1 MGSRS
6 IEPGCVHAP
15 ENDVNRRGR
24 RVTQRDRFA
33 GNDLLCV
40 LRGFLCVLCGSRPS
54 LRELIL
60 DAAFVA
66 ALTSAI
72 LFPPYAAGLA
82 AGEKSG
88 VAPNTVSLP
97 SGPGSIEGLG
107 ESFQPMLHTG
117 TASHSFPI
125 GLPAG
130 GPGLSLAYDG
140 GFGNGPVGFGWKF
153 GPGDVKRQTERGVP
167 RYIETSDDDTFLGIG
182 GTELVELKNG
192 FFLSRIEGSFTRYR
206 RIRPDPLAHPES
218 FHWEAHSRDGTRYE
232 FGPTESG
239 RVAQPAAE
247 SPAGRERIFRWLL
260 ERSTDVHGN
269 VVEYR
274 WSDLARPEDREKHLV
289 EVRWGPGAPPWSV
302 FHFAR
307 FAYEERP
314 DWFVDCRSGFPVRQ
328 SFRLKRIDIA
338 IHGAPQSDL
347 GSSLPGDFN
356 GDSLPDALI
365 RRYEFLYEG
374 HRHWS
379 FLTQITLVGA
389 DGESNLP
396 PAAFRYGPSD
406 DALDV
411 ELSAEAGAAASIDSE
426 NAPAAVNDRDEI
438 ALVDLNGDGLPDLLH
453 TSDGLHRG
461 YLNRGARR
469 FDTVTDPNCPAG
481 PLRIVWSGAVEP
493 ASVGPGAPAALEY
506 RLREGAVH
514 LADMDA
520 DGLSDLVVTEGDL
533 VRYYPNLGNLEER
546 AGGQPQ
552 LPQNGLWGAP
562 REMTVEGIGPPPP
575 FDPEM
580 EGSVRTIDLDFDKR
594 MDVLQSFANGYVAWI
609 NRGGGEYS
617 EMRSLRGAVFEGEVL
632 EFRDRRVKL
641 ADLNGDRLVDVA
653 RIEAVRVIVALS
665 LGWGEFADAAV
676 IEIPDGVLGPQE
688 LPRAELKDLNGDGLS
703 DLIVE
708 RADAGGLWLWWNLGT
723 GQLSRRRTVEGIEE
737 VSAGAK
743 VEWADVNGNGSTD
756 VVYSDSRLCS
766 GRRVRAIDLGQTFDG
781 SAHPRLLKTTDNGLG
796 ARTEI
801 AYRSS
806 SEFYEE
812 ARAAGN
818 PWKVSNPNPVHVV
831 ARVETSTGLDLDG
844 VPGLDVQ
851 RADYVYR
858 DGSYDPVR
866 RQFSGFGFVKRILR
880 GDEDLNLPPAEISA
894 PTLVE
899 RHAFHTGAP
908 DGLDNDLDGSTDE
921 AEEWMG
927 REEEPLKGAQLW
939 LETASLP
946 DDPLKDGAF
955 ADAAVVFQRVAT
967 PLDSFELRTLAGP
980 AGGVLADFF
989 GNPDYASARPDRR
1002 AVLLVNKQV
1011 DTFIIEQ
1018 GRGAPRQLRV
1028 TSDANGLG
1036 DPLFRWEH
1044 GEIVN
1049 GVPADAAERR
1059 YTSFE
1064 YAHNLPVWILG
1075 LPSRTRVRAGD
1086 AAGGFVSETR
1096 SYYDGDPF
1104 VGLPLGQIGARGLL
1118 HRSESFISEP
1128 SDWTPTG
1135 PSLPA
1140 IEEESRLIGDPRL
1153 PGASVNTARSEF
1165 DARGN
1170 AIALLDANGNRR
1182 EVDYDAA
1189 LEAYPVRERIFTGGP
1204 GDPLE
1209 VEVRVNL
1216 VLAAV
1221 VESRDLNGHVTTYA
1235 RDVFGRPTSVVA
1247 PGDSPAKPTSIYRY
1261 AAANPQ
1267 PLPGTRQRP
1276 GDAPLAA
1283 STPLSFEY
1291 DEGGALTLTSG
1302 ENVPRVSSVR
1312 TSARERSG
1320 EDETLDSVAF
1330 ADGAGRTLAA
1340 LSEGDDPGEWFVSG
1354 TSRYNARGQARR
1366 SFQPYAQSTADWTP
1380 PAEGI
1385 SPHSDVFYDAAGR
1398 PVRTVAPPDAENVRH
1413 EARIVYRPLQV
1424 DSWDGEDT
1432 LQGGRHAG
1440 AYTSAHTDGLGRA
1453 AKIVERNS
1461 LVTDLNDIVTEYET
1475 RYFHTSGDQ
1484 LAAIQDAQ
1492 GNRKYVR
1499 YDGLGRKIFLN
1510 DLNAGRR
1517 FYSYDAA
1524 GSLINFVDA
1533 RGQRTAYTYDG
1544 AGRPLAVNYLDKTGV
1559 PATDPIDVVY
1569 RYDVPSGDVDLGDGT
1584 RAVPQNVRGRLVSV
1598 ADLSGESHSSYDG
1611 RGRPEWAVKAIPD
1624 PWTGIPVSYATRFA
1638 YDGLNRV
1645 TAMVYPDG
1653 DAVRYEYCR
1662 CSQLRSVRG
1671 GPNGRVVVSDMWYL
1685 PSGSLERAEFG
1696 NGVLSTY
1703 SYDAR
1708 LRLRDA
1714 LTLGAGTTAGKEILH
1729 RSYRFDGV
1737 SNITAVKDLRPDVGA
1752 ADPRH
1757 NSQLFEYDDLYRLT
1771 RYGLTDAALGAN
1783 RGAIEY
1789 RYDRIGNLLYLSS
1802 PAAGPGHIDHDEK
1815 GKTVVNLGIYDYAG
1829 GRTGRVGRA
1838 PADPPGPHAVTGTAS
1853 GRSYS
1858 YDPNGNMTS
1867 IDGLAAS
1874 WDFEDRLVRLDGDG
1888 KTVEYAYDHAGQR
1901 VAKKVSGQGP
1911 DRFVLYVGEHFEVR
1925 DGEEPTKYV
1934 FAGGRRVARVKG
1946 TLDPDRPRIQR
1957 FRLVEGWNM
1966 QAIAVSPPV
1975 RTARTVF
1982 GLGDDPAV
1990 TSVAT
1995 FDGTTFTPL
2004 LADAPIPLGVP
2015 FWVLAD
2021 EPRART
2027 IVGTYGGGPPAPIVL
2042 PTPSQGFNIAGWPR
2056 LDALRVEEAFGGLT
2070 QAWSYSGLESGWL
2083 VKSFPATSPADNLL
2097 GPLPPGAGVWAFAT
2111 SVATFDPT
2119 ATADQDVL
2127 FYHSDHLGS
2136 TSVVTDLKGA
2146 VVEETAYYPFGTQRH
2161 ESHGTSWSR
2170 EDYKFTGK
2178 ERDKESGL
2186 YYYGAR
2192 YYEPVVGRFVSADP
2206 LYVETASSGGS
2217 QTLSVYSYVLNNPL
2231 RLVDPLGFQS
2241 CEPGA
2246 GGAPGACATGQ
2257 EGSSPGFAIQGGA
2270 FGALAATIQ
2279 AEAEHQRYVLSL
2291 GSSGAG
2297 GGTGTRFEP
2306 EGQEFS
2312 ELEGALTVLDFAL
2325 SVAPGGGGKVISRS
2339 LQRALLA
2346 QAALKRGARQV
2357 EREAA
2362 GRVVVA
2368 VEKLSEA
2375 EVRGG
2380 TQRQVLESA
2389 AKSAATSGTGVLA
2402 KASYR
2407 VDAKLLGRLNR
2418 IHREGGSEALLRELG
2433 KVDPEDLKNLK
2444 RFAEHSLE
2452 IKETLTSDPTGEG
2465 LRTLVDM
2472 GIEESYREI
2481 DFADLILSF

>member
-6 IEPGCVHAP
+6 IEPGRWLPAIAVSLTA
-15 ENDVNRRGR
+15 V
-24 RVTQRDRFA
+24 
-33 GNDLLCV
+33 LL
-40 LRGFLCVLCGSRPS
+40 GPS
-54 LRELIL
+54 
-60 DAAFVA
+60 
-66 ALTSAI
+66 
-72 LFPPYAAGLA
+72 LA
-82 AGEKSG
+82 AGEKNG

-117 TASHSFPI
+117 TASHGFPI

-130 GPGLSLAYDG
+130 GPGIALAYDG
-140 GFGNGPVGFGWKF
+140 GFGNGPLGFGWKF

-167 RYIETSDDDTFLGIG
+167 RYLEASDDDTFLGTG
-182 GTELVELKNG
+182 GTELVELQNG
-192 FFLSRIEGSFTRYR
+192 YFLSRIEGGFTRYR
-206 RIRPDPLAHPES
+206 RIHPDPFGHPEG

-232 FGPTESG
+232 FGITNSG

-247 SPAGRERIFRWLL
+247 SPTGRERIFRWLI
-260 ERSTDVHGN
+260 ERTTDVHGN

-274 WSDLARPEDREKHLV
+274 WSDLVRPEDREKHLV
-289 EVRWGPGAPPWSV
+289 EVRYGPGAPPWSAY
-302 FHFAR
+302 HFAS
-307 FAYEERP
+307 FEYEERP
-314 DWFVDCRSGFPVRQ
+314 DWFIDCRSGFPVRQ
-328 SFRLKRIDIA
+328 SFRLKRIDVG
-338 IHGAPQSDL
+338 IHGAPESDV
-347 GSSLPGDFN
+347 GISLAGDLN
-356 GDSLPDALI
+356 GDGQTDALV
-365 RRYEFLYEG
+365 RRYELLYEG

-379 FLTQITLVGA
+379 FLTQVTVVGA
-389 DGESNLP
+389 DGQSSLP

-411 ELSAEAGAAASIDSE
+411 ELSVEAGAARSIDSE

-461 YLNRGARR
+461 YLNRGART

-481 PLRIVWSGAVEP
+481 PLRIEWSGGVEP
-493 ASVGPGAPAALEY
+493 ASVGPGAPAAIEY
-506 RLREGAVH
+506 RLREGTVH

-546 AGGQPQ
+546 PGGQP
-552 LPQNGLWGAP
+552 PPTQNSLWGAP
-562 REMTVEGIGPPPP
+562 REMTVDGIGPPPP

-580 EGSVRTIDLDFDKR
+580 EGAVRTIDLDFDKR
-594 MDVLQSFANGYVAWI
+594 MDVLQSFENGYVAWI

-617 EMRSLRGAVFEGEVL
+617 ELRSLRGAVFEGEVL

-665 LGWGEFADAAV
+665 LGWGEFAEAAV
-676 IEIPDGVLGPQE
+676 FEIPDAVLGPQE

-703 DLIVE
+703 DLVVE
-708 RADAGGLWLWWNLGT
+708 RAESGGLWLWWNLGT
-723 GQLSRRRTVEGIEE
+723 GQFSRRRTVEGIEE
-737 VSAGAK
+737 VAADAK
-743 VEWADVNGNGSTD
+743 VEWADLNGNGSTD
-756 VVYSDSRLCS
+756 VVYSDSRLCP

-796 ARTEI
+796 ARTEV

-806 SEFYEE
+806 SEFYEQ

-818 PWKVSNPNPVHVV
+818 PWRASNPNPVQVV
-831 ARVETSTGLDLDG
+831 ARVETTMGLDLDG
-844 VPGLDVQ
+844 IPGVDVQ

-858 DGSYDPVR
+858 DGYYDPVR
-866 RQFSGFGFVKRILR
+866 RQFSGFAFVKRILR
-880 GDEDLNLPPAEISA
+880 GDDDLGLPPAEVSG

-899 RHAFHTGAP
+899 RYAFHTGAP
-908 DGLDNDLDGSTDE
+908 DGLDNDLDGSVDE

-955 ADAAVVFQRVAT
+955 ADASVVFQRVAT
-967 PLDSFELRTLAGP
+967 PIGSFEVRTLAGP
-980 AGGVLADFF
+980 AGGSLSDLL
-989 GNPDYASARPDRR
+989 GNPGYGAARPDRR
-1002 AVLLVNKQV
+1002 AVLLVSKQV

-1018 GRGAPRQLRV
+1018 GRGPPRQLRV
-1028 TSDANGLG
+1028 TSGVNGLG

-1044 GEIVN
+1044 GEIEN
-1049 GVPADAAERR
+1049 GVPIGERR

-1064 YAHNLPVWILG
+1064 YAHNVSVWILG
-1075 LPSRTRVRAGD
+1075 LPARTRVRAGD
-1086 AAGGFVSETR
+1086 AAGGFVAETR

-1104 VGLPLGQIGARGLL
+1104 VGLPLGQVGVRGLP

-1128 SDWTPTG
+1128 ADWTPNG
-1135 PSLPA
+1135 PPLPA
-1140 IEEESRLIGDPRL
+1140 IAQESRLIGDPRL

-1170 AIALLDANGNRR
+1170 AIAMLDPNGNRR

-1189 LEAYPVRERIFTGGP
+1189 LNTYPVRERIFTGGTSNTA
-1204 GDPLE
+1204 DPLE
-1209 VEVRVNL
+1209 VEVRLNL
-1216 VLAAV
+1216 VLGVV
-1221 VESRDLNGHVTTYA
+1221 VESRDLNGHLTAYEH
-1235 RDVFGRPTSVVA
+1235 DIFGRPTSVVR
-1247 PGDSPAKPTSIYRY
+1247 PGDTPAKPTAFYRY

-1267 PLPGTRQRP
+1267 PLPGTRPRP
-1276 GDAPLAA
+1276 GDPPLVA
-1283 STPLSFEY
+1283 STPLFFEY
-1291 DEGGALTLTSG
+1291 DAGGALTLTSG
-1302 ENVPRVSSVR
+1302 ESAPRVSSVR

-1320 EDETLDSVAF
+1320 EDETLDSIGFV
-1330 ADGAGRTLAA
+1330 DGAGRGLAG
-1340 LSEGDDPGEWFVSG
+1340 LSEGDDPGEWFVG
-1354 TSRYNARGQARR
+1354 GASRYNARGQARR
-1366 SFQPYAQSTADWTP
+1366 SFQPYAQSAAVWTP

-1385 SPHSDVFYDAAGR
+1385 SPHSDIFYDAAGR
-1398 PVRTVAPPDAENVRH
+1398 VVRTVAPPDADNVAH
-1413 EARIVYRPLQV
+1413 ESRTVYRPLQV

-1440 AYTSAHTDGLGRA
+1440 TYTSAHADGLGRA
-1453 AKIVERNS
+1453 AKTVERNS
-1461 LVTDLNDIVTEYET
+1461 LGTDPNDAAPNNTAIEYET
-1475 RYFHTSGDQ
+1475 RYFHTLGDQ

-1492 GNRKYVR
+1492 GNRKYLR

-1524 GSLINFVDA
+1524 GSLIDFVDA
-1533 RGQRTAYTYDG
+1533 KGQRTVYSYDG
-1544 AGRPLAVNYLDKTGV
+1544 AGRPLAVNYLDKTAD

-1584 RAVPQNVRGRLVSV
+1584 RAVPDNVRGRMVSV
-1598 ADLSGESHSSYDG
+1598 RDLSGESHTSYDA
-1611 RGRPEWAVKAIPD
+1611 RGRAEWAVKAIPD
-1624 PWTGIPVSYATRFA
+1624 PWTGIPVSYATSIA
-1638 YDGLNRV
+1638 YDGLDRV
-1645 TAMVYPDG
+1645 TGMVYPDG

-1671 GPNGRVVVSDMWYL
+1671 GPNGRVVVSDMRYL
-1685 PSGSLERAEFG
+1685 PSGSLHRIEFG
-1696 NGVLSTY
+1696 NGVVSDY

-1708 LRLRDA
+1708 LRLREA
-1714 LTLGAGTTAGKEILH
+1714 LTLGAATTAGKEILH
-1729 RSYRFDGV
+1729 RRYRFDGV
-1737 SNITAVKDLRPDVGA
+1737 SNITATLDLRPDVGP

-1771 RYGLTDAALGAN
+1771 RYRLTDAALQAN

-1789 RYDRIGNLLYLSS
+1789 RYDRIGNLLYQSS

-1815 GKTVVNLGIYDYAG
+1815 GKTVVNLGPYTYGG
-1829 GRTGRVGRA
+1829 GRTNRVGRNGG
-1838 PADPPGPHAVTGTAS
+1838 DPPGPHAVTATAS
-1853 GRSYS
+1853 GRAYA
-1858 YDPNGNMTS
+1858 YDANGNMTS
-1867 IDGLAAS
+1867 IDGLAAT
-1874 WDFEDRLVRLDGDG
+1874 WDYEDRLVRLDGEG
-1888 KTVEYAYDHAGQR
+1888 KSTESVYDHVGQR
-1901 VAKKVSGQGP
+1901 VVKKVSGQGP

-1934 FAGGRRVARVKG
+1934 FAGGQRVARVKG

-1957 FRLVEGWNM
+1957 FRLVDGWNM

-2004 LADAPIPLGVP
+2004 LADAPIPIGVV

-2027 IVGTYGGGPPAPIVL
+2027 IVGTYGAGPPTPIVL
-2042 PTPSQGFNIAGWPR
+2042 PTAPEGFNIVGWPR
-2056 LDALRVEEAFGGLT
+2056 LDALRVEEAFGGLS
-2070 QAWSYSGLESGWL
+2070 QAWSYSGVESGWL
-2083 VKSFPATSPADNLL
+2083 VRSFPALSPADNLL

-2111 SVATFDPT
+2111 SEATFNPI

-2146 VVEETAYYPFGTQRH
+2146 VVEETAYYPFGTPRH

-2206 LYVETASSGGS
+2206 LYVEMASRGGS

-2231 RLVDPLGFQS
+2231 RLVDPLGLQG

-2257 EGSSPGFAIQGGA
+2257 EGSGPGLAVQGGTFA
-2270 FGALAATIQ
+2270 SLAAEIQ
-2279 AEAEHQRYVLSL
+2279 AEAEHQSYVLSL
-2291 GSSGAG
+2291 GSTGAG
-2297 GGTGTRFEP
+2297 GGTGTPFEP
-2306 EGQEFS
+2306 KGQEFS
-2312 ELEGALTVLDFAL
+2312 ELEGALTLLDFAL
-2325 SVAPGGGGKVISRS
+2325 SVAPGGGGGGKV
-2339 LQRALLA
+2339 LTGGVAKALLGK
-2346 QAALKRGARQV
+2346 AALKQGGRQA
-2357 EREAA
+2357 EREVAERA
-2362 GRVVVA
+2362 VVA

-2380 TQRQVLESA
+2380 TQRQVL
-2389 AKSAATSGTGVLA
+2389 KSAAETTAASGTGVLA
-2402 KASYR
+2402 KRAYR
-2407 VDAKLLGRLNR
+2407 VEAKILGRLNR
-2418 IHREGGSEALLRELG
+2418 IHREGGSEALSAELRNLH
-2433 KVDPEDLKNLK
+2433 PEDLRDLK
-2444 RFAEHSLE
+2444 LYAEHSLE
-2452 IKETLTSDPTGEG
+2452 ITEILVSDPTGEG
-2465 LRTLVDM
+2465 LRTLVNM
-2472 GIEESYREI
+2472 GLEESYREI
-2481 DFADLILSF
+2481 DFAHLILDH